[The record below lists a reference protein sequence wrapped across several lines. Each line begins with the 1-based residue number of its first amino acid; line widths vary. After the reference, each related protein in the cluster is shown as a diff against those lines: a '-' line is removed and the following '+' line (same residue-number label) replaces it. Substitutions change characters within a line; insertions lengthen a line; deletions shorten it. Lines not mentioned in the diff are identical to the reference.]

1 MATIIFILSYLIYVI
16 YLTFITSYIWLPLW
30 VIISIILAFL
40 TILIVYFLQFPLVLI
55 LPAKH
60 PYKAY
65 LMRSIS
71 YFLNHFILN
80 LKVKVEGLENVPRD
94 GRLVVYSNH
103 KSYTDAFAILE
114 KLPRPMTLT
123 PKKSVLKI
131 PIINAW
137 IKAYDVFPI
146 NRNNPRETAI
156 DLEKAVETVKNGH
169 AILIFPEGTI
179 KNRLAENVLTM
190 KAGAFK
196 LALKA
201 EADILVIRLDGNQ
214 LTRGR
219 APFRRT
225 HRKITILKPL
235 IYEKY
240 KNLTT
245 QEISNTVMDMI
256 NDSSNQ
262 PYQ

>member
-1 MATIIFILSYLIYVI
+1 MATIIFIISYIFYVT
-16 YLTFITSYIWLPLW
+16 YLTLITSYFWIPLW
-30 VIISIILAFL
+30 IVICIIPAFL
-40 TILIVYFLQFPLVLI
+40 TILIAYFLQFPLVFI
-55 LPAKH
+55 LPGKH

-80 LKVKVEGLENVPRD
+80 LKVKVDGLENVPKG

-146 NRNNPRETAI
+146 NRDNPRETAI
-156 DLEKAVETVKNGH
+156 DLEKAVETV
-169 AILIFPEGTI
+169 

-196 LALKA
+196 LAQKA

-225 HRKITILKPL
+225 HRHITILKPL
-235 IYEKY
+235 LYQNY
-240 KNLTT
+240 KDLTT
-245 QEISNTVMDMI
+245 QEISTIVMDMI
-256 NDSSNQ
+256 NDATEINA
-262 PYQ
+262 